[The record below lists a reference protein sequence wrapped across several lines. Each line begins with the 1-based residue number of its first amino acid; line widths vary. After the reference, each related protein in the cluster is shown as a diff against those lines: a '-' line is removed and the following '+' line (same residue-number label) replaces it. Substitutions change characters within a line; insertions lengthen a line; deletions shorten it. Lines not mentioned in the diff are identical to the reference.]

1 MNLENIYIDIIK
13 RSLVIEQYKRASD
26 TGDPDFD
33 FTLEKDYEK
42 MDMIPL
48 SDLIKMGELLERCT
62 T

>member
-1 MNLENIYIDIIK
+1 MNLENIYIDVVK
-13 RSLVIEQYKRASD
+13 RRLVIEQYERTSD